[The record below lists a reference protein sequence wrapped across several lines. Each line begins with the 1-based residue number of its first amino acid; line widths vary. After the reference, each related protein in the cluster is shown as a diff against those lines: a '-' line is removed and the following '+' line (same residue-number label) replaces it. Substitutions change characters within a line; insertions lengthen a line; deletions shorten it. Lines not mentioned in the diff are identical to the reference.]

1 MVRMSRCYPVRGD
14 SERPTNSD
22 RLIEAWVRRE
32 LSDAYDRTLAEQL
45 PEELLRL
52 AMTAQPHH

>member
-1 MVRMSRCYPVRGD
+1 
-14 SERPTNSD
+14 
-22 RLIEAWVRRE
+22 LIEAWVRRE